1 MVCPDGI
8 FYALVKYLT
17 FDSINSLEM
26 NFLKTGYS
34 SCQELVISN
43 KKLHINNIGNNWTMG
58 HSSCGNQI

>member
-8 FYALVKYLT
+8 FYAMVKYLM

-26 NFLKTGYS
+26 TFLKTGYS

-43 KKLHINNIGNNWTMG
+43 KKLHINNTNNNCTPG